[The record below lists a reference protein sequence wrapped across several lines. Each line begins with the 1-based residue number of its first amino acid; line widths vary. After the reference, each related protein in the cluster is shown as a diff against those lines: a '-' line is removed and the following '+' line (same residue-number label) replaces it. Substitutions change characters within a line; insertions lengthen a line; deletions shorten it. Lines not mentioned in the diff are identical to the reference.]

1 MQAGTQYLTFFV
13 AGEEVGVEIDGV
25 REIVAFETATRIPST
40 PAWIRGVMNLR
51 GAVLPVL
58 DLAVKFGFGPT
69 AIGARTCVVLIQLQL
84 ADGTTTPIGVLAD
97 SVNDVL
103 EIRQDDI
110 ETPPPFGTPV
120 QLEFLRG
127 MVPSENGFVLLL
139 DIQRVLT
146 HEEAS
151 LTANVRPAAAA
162 TDEKTTPGLAADGS

>member
-1 MQAGTQYLTFFV
+1 MRGGIQYLTFFV
-13 AGEEVGVEIDGV
+13 AGEEVGVEIDSV

-69 AIGARTCVVLIQLQL
+69 LTGARTCVVLIELRL
-84 ADGTTTPIGVLAD
+84 DDGTTTPIGVLAD

-103 EIRQDDI
+103 LVREDEM

-127 MVPSENGFVLLL
+127 MVPNDGRFVLLL

-146 HEEAS
+146 HEEAD
-151 LTANVRPAAAA
+151 LTVGARPV
-162 TDEKTTPGLAADGS
+162 DVGLNGKSVPGLSADES